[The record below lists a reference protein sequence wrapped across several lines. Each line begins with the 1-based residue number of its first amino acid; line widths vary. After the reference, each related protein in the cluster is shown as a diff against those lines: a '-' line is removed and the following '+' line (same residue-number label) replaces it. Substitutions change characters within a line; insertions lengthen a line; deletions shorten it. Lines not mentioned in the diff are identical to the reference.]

1 MCRGG
6 YVKPWYPI
14 VLCDHVVFL
23 LPVHPVAPA
32 NLTAVAHA
40 WNATLLW
47 DWEYAAYAPL
57 ALACQV
63 EITLDGHVKKVTA
76 RARVCVC
83 ALSTRRTVFSTGS
96 SDPVPSASRLV
107 SSRSSYLGSSIVYKS
122 KHKLLKLVLTYIWV
136 GLSSTTAKHYSTC
149 IHSLVCMVSDEM
161 DLLRVTSGPFL
172 VRV

>member
-83 ALSTRRTVFSTGS
+83 FEHSQDRFQHRKFRSCAVCITFGVQSQFLSWRFDRVQKQTQTTEI
-96 SDPVPSASRLV
+96 SADIH
-107 SSRSSYLGSSIVYKS
+107 LG
-122 KHKLLKLVLTYIWV
+122 
-136 GLSSTTAKHYSTC
+136 GA
-149 IHSLVCMVSDEM
+149 
-161 DLLRVTSGPFL
+161 F
-172 VRV
+172 